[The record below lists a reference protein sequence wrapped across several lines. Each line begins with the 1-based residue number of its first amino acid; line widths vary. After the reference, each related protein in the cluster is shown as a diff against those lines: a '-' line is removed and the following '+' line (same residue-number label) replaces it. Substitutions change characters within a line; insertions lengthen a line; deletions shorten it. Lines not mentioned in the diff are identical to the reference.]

1 MTNKVY
7 SFLGLATKAGKVVS
21 GDETCERAIKSGKV
35 FLAIVAQDA
44 SENTI
49 KKFSDMCSYRRV
61 EFRQFGEKESLG
73 RYTGKE
79 IRAVICVLE
88 QGFAKRLIELVD
100 SHECENGGGH
110 IVESQNI

>member
-35 FLAIVAQDA
+35 FLTLIARDA
-44 SENTI
+44 SENTK
-49 KKFSDMCSYRRV
+49 KKFSDICSYRKV
-61 EFRQFGEKESLG
+61 ELRFFGEKEMLG

-79 IRAVICVLE
+79 IRSVICILE
-88 QGFAKRLIELVD
+88 QGFAKRLMEMLD
-100 SHECENGGGH
+100 ECESGGVR